1 MTDITIQRAIPRGA
15 LVSVGLMLAATI
27 ALAGITHAT
36 NSQHVVLAPTHA
48 VAAIDLAFQDLP
60 GGGITVTDASS
71 GRTVETIAP
80 ETGHFLRGI
89 IRALVFGHR
98 RAGEQGE
105 TAFRLTRWADGR
117 LSIADPVTQESFD
130 LEAFGSTNVA
140 VFARFLEAPAKR
152 VAEKASAGKS

>member
-1 MTDITIQRAIPRGA
+1 MADITIQRAIPRGA
-15 LVSVGLMLAATI
+15 LIGIGLMLAGTI

-36 NSQHVVLAPTHA
+36 NAQHVTMPPTHA
-48 VAAIDLAFQDLP
+48 VATIDLAFQDLP
-60 GGGITVTDASS
+60 GGGIAVTEA
-71 GRTVETIAP
+71 GTARAVETIAP

-98 RAGEQGE
+98 RAGEQGQ

-117 LSIADPVTQESFD
+117 LSIADPVTRESFE

-140 VFARFLEAPAKR
+140 VFARFLDAPAKK
-152 VAEKASAGKS
+152 VAQTAPAGKS